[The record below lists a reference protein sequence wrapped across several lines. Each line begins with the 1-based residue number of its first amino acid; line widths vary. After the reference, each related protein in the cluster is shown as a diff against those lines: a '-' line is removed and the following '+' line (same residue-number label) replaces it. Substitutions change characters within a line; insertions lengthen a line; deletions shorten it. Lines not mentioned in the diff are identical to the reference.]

1 MWYIFFSFIQQ
12 IDIVHLFWWRTKV
25 LAASPS
31 HTIGVDLS
39 DIRQPMSATVDQFF
53 DLMTQQF
60 TEKEWLQILDD
71 DAAPSEMDK
80 LHLFYRFWSLKESYI
95 KAIGVGLQHDLQ
107 RLNFT
112 LDASLHQSTRGVP
125 VTGATLEVDG
135 ALKPEWAFHQSY
147 LDDEHVIAVASSPP
161 AVQEIAAGA
170 HEEGAGVSGN
180 DVGGAAPPV
189 EPATPWQM
197 LNFSD
202 LISGAVPQS
211 STVDDEYWTKFSQR
225 KVKKSRR
232 WEQITMGFFLSKE
245 INKLYGATAGAL

>member
-1 MWYIFFSFIQQ
+1 
-12 IDIVHLFWWRTKV
+12 
-25 LAASPS
+25 
-31 HTIGVDLS
+31 
-39 DIRQPMSATVDQFF
+39 MSATVDQFF

-232 WEQITMGFFLSKE
+232 
-245 INKLYGATAGAL
+245 